1 MNYLTNYY
9 KNLCEQL
16 EYKVSILEAGL
27 KQALRSNE
35 PEKIKKEMLRQGHR
49 EDIAQ
54 AEYDKSSDS
63 YKTSMS
69 QKAAGKAHGEGDRIK
84 SHQKN
89 YEKLKGKLDA
99 VGQEDD
105 DVNNDGKVNDTDS
118 YLLHRR
124 EVITNNIKPYAS
136 PSEMASFK
144 LRTGKDYN
152 QY

>member
-9 KNLCEQL
+9 KNLCEDL
-16 EYKVSILEAGL
+16 EQRINILEAGL
-27 KQALRSNE
+27 KQALRSNNQE
-35 PEKIKKEMLRQGHR
+35 RINKEMLRQGTR

-54 AEYDKSSDS
+54 GEYNKASKS

-69 QKAAGKAHGEGDRIK
+69 IKAAGRGEAEGDTVK

-89 YEKLKGKLDA
+89 YLKLKGKLDA

-124 EVITNNIKPYAS
+124 KVISKNIK
-136 PSEMASFK
+136 
-144 LRTGKDYN
+144 
-152 QY
+152 

>member
-9 KNLCEQL
+9 KNLCEDL
-16 EYKVSILEAGL
+16 EQRINILEAGL
-27 KQALRSNE
+27 KQALRSNNTQ
-35 PEKIKKEMLRQGHR
+35 KINKEMRRQGNR

-54 AEYDKSSDS
+54 GEYNEASQS

-69 QKAAGKAHGEGDRIK
+69 KKAAGRGEAKGDIVK

-89 YEKLKGKLDA
+89 YSKLKGKLDA

-124 EVITNNIKPYAS
+124 EVISKNIK
-136 PSEMASFK
+136 
-144 LRTGKDYN
+144 
-152 QY
+152 